1 MKLNN
6 CLKRYCFIHVE
17 VKIFIALQG
26 CMHKYTFIHISQCT
40 HLKIIVCI
48 LIVYIRFETF
58 IVNTVNLL
66 QLHVCC
72 K

>member
-17 VKIFIALQG
+17 VKIFIALG

-40 HLKIIVCI
+40 HLKIIVYI
-48 LIVYIRFETF
+48 LIMYIRFETF
-58 IVNTVNLL
+58 IVNTINLL
-66 QLHVCC
+66 QLHICC